1 MSSFGF
7 SLRLRIPQPHARTG
21 ALRCLLKFNP
31 EVVLQHR
38 LEFPQDLDPTIIHGL
53 ILVAL
58 NRNYSLAAYPSA
70 LSKCGL
76 VDAGQPPT
84 RPDQARRRPD
94 RICYSLVN
102 RIFIADILS
111 SM

>member
-1 MSSFGF
+1 MSSLGF
-7 SLRLRIPQPHARTG
+7 SLRLWTPQPDTRTSVFRG
-21 ALRCLLKFNP
+21 PLKFNP

-38 LEFPQDLDPTIIHGL
+38 LEFPQDRDPTKIHGRV
-53 ILVAL
+53 LVTFD
-58 NRNYSLAAYPSA
+58 RNDSLAAYPSA

-94 RICYSLVN
+94 RVRYSLVN
-102 RIFIADILS
+102 RLFYR
-111 SM
+111 

>member
-1 MSSFGF
+1 MSSLGF
-7 SLRLRIPQPHARTG
+7 SLRLWTPQPDTRTSVFRG
-21 ALRCLLKFNP
+21 PLKFNP

-84 RPDQARRRPD
+84 RPDQARSWPN
-94 RICYSLVN
+94 RIRYTLVN
-102 RIFIADILS
+102 RIFYH
-111 SM
+111 